1 MTDGPRPRLRLS
13 LLAFAFVVAATTATI
28 VLFATMQL
36 VTVPRLRE
44 MAGGLS
50 LFDLRFLGYDRA
62 DALGLLRALG
72 GEGRAEYLRVQL
84 RLDDAFAP
92 LYGLTL
98 SLALAEILGRA
109 GLRRGLAFVLAF
121 AVVLPTAGFDIAEN
135 AAVAEMLRRPPD
147 TLDAAVV
154 AVASFRTTAKWG
166 CAAVGV
172 LVALLGIFLANH
184 RRNRELD
191 G

>member
-1 MTDGPRPRLRLS
+1 MSDGPRPRLRLA
-13 LLAFAFVVAATTATI
+13 LFAFAFVVAITTATI
-28 VLFATMQL
+28 VLFAAMQF
-36 VTVPRLRE
+36 VTLPRLRE
-44 MAGGLS
+44 MAGGLTP
-50 LFDLRFLGYDRA
+50 FDTRFLGYDRA
-62 DALGLLRALG
+62 DAAALLRALG

-109 GLRRGLAFVLAF
+109 GLRRVLAFLLAF
-121 AVVLPTAGFDIAEN
+121 AVVLPTAAFDIAEN
-135 AAVAEMLRRPPD
+135 AAIAEMLRRPPD
-147 TLDAAVV
+147 TLDGAVV
-154 AVASFRTTAKWG
+154 AVASFRTTTKWE

-172 LVALLGIFLANH
+172 VVALVGIFLANH